1 MKNFDSI
8 EEALNVDTEVVEDN
22 KIEPRKNQ
30 LKKDDKNDSEKDYE
44 YSRAN
49 LYSLVEKGQEAV
61 NGILELAQESDSA
74 RAYEVA
80 ATTIKAVADTT
91 DKLIDLQQKMKDLE
105 QDPNKG
111 PTNVTNALFVG
122 STAELSKLIKN
133 QNKDDNETFRPI
145 RIFNLLGK
153 AKKEKRKSLIISSRK
168 PTSILMI

>member
-8 EEALNVDTEVVEDN
+8 EEALNVDTEVVETN
-22 KIEPRKNQ
+22 IEPRKNQ
-30 LKKDDKNDSEKDYE
+30 LEKTDKNDSSKDYE
-44 YSRAN
+44 YSRAQ

-122 STAELSKLIKN
+122 STAELSKLIKK
-133 QNKDDNETFRPI
+133 QKNESD
-145 RIFNLLGK
+145 K
-153 AKKEKRKSLIISSRK
+153 
-168 PTSILMI
+168 

>member
-8 EEALNVDTEVVEDN
+8 EEALNVDTEVVETDI
-22 KIEPRKNQ
+22 KPRKNQ
-30 LKKDDKNDSEKDYE
+30 LEKTDKNDSEKDYE
-44 YSRAN
+44 YSRAQ

-105 QDPNKG
+105 ADPKG

-122 STAELSKLIKN
+122 STAELSKLIKK
-133 QNKDDNETFRPI
+133 QKEDD
-145 RIFNLLGK
+145 K
-153 AKKEKRKSLIISSRK
+153 
-168 PTSILMI
+168 

>member
-1 MKNFDSI
+1 MSNYDSI
-8 EEALNVDTEVVEDN
+8 DEALDTTSSIEVST
-22 KIEPRKNQ
+22 EPKGGLQRNSG
-30 LKKDDKNDSEKDYE
+30 LENLSNHIEKDYE
-44 YSRAN
+44 YTRAN

-105 QDPNKG
+105 KDPNKG

-122 STAELSKLIKN
+122 STAELSKLIKD
-133 QNKDDNETFRPI
+133 QNKDD
-145 RIFNLLGK
+145 K
-153 AKKEKRKSLIISSRK
+153 
-168 PTSILMI
+168 

>member
-8 EEALNVDTEVVEDN
+8 EKALDVKTEV
-22 KIEPRKNQ
+22 
-30 LKKDDKNDSEKDYE
+30 LKPDEKSEKSPIQKVDGDEISKDYE
-44 YSRAN
+44 YSRGN
-49 LYSLVEKGQEAV
+49 LYSLIEKGQEAV
-61 NGILELAQESDSA
+61 DGILELAQESDSA

-133 QNKDDNETFRPI
+133 QKDEDNK
-145 RIFNLLGK
+145 
-153 AKKEKRKSLIISSRK
+153 
-168 PTSILMI
+168 

>member
-8 EEALNVDTEVVEDN
+8 EEALNVDTEVVEPN
-22 KIEPRKNQ
+22 IEPRKNQ
-30 LKKDDKNDSEKDYE
+30 LEKTDKNDSSKDYE
-44 YSRAN
+44 YSRAQ

-105 QDPNKG
+105 QDPDKG

-122 STAELSKLIKN
+122 STAELSKLIKK
-133 QNKDDNETFRPI
+133 QKNESD
-145 RIFNLLGK
+145 K
-153 AKKEKRKSLIISSRK
+153 
-168 PTSILMI
+168 

>member
-8 EEALNVDTEVVEDN
+8 EEALNVDTEVVETN
-22 KIEPRKNQ
+22 IEPRKNQ
-30 LKKDDKNDSEKDYE
+30 LEKTDKNDADKDYE
-44 YSRAN
+44 YSRGN
-49 LYSLVEKGQEAV
+49 LYSLIEKGQEAV

-133 QNKDDNETFRPI
+133 QKEDD
-145 RIFNLLGK
+145 K
-153 AKKEKRKSLIISSRK
+153 
-168 PTSILMI
+168 

>member
-8 EEALNVDTEVVEDN
+8 EEALNVDTEVVETDI
-22 KIEPRKNQ
+22 KPRKNQ
-30 LKKDDKNDSEKDYE
+30 LKKSDQNDSEKDYE

-105 QDPNKG
+105 ADPKG

-122 STAELSKLIKN
+122 STAELSKLIKK
-133 QNKDDNETFRPI
+133 QKEDD
-145 RIFNLLGK
+145 K
-153 AKKEKRKSLIISSRK
+153 
-168 PTSILMI
+168 

>member
-8 EEALNVDTEVVEDN
+8 EEALNVDTEVLGTVEN
-22 KIEPRKNQ
+22 EPRKNQ
-30 LKKDDKNDSEKDYE
+30 LVKSDKNDSDKDYE
-44 YSRAN
+44 YSRAQ

-105 QDPNKG
+105 QDTNKG

-122 STAELSKLIKN
+122 STAELSKLIKK
-133 QNKDDNETFRPI
+133 QKEDD
-145 RIFNLLGK
+145 K
-153 AKKEKRKSLIISSRK
+153 
-168 PTSILMI
+168 

>member
-8 EEALNVDTEVVEDN
+8 EEALNVDTEVVETN
-22 KIEPRKNQ
+22 IEPRKNQ
-30 LKKDDKNDSEKDYE
+30 LEKTDKNDSEKDYE
-44 YSRAN
+44 YSRAQ

-80 ATTIKAVADTT
+80 ATTIKAVVDTT

-105 QDPNKG
+105 ADPKG

-122 STAELSKLIKN
+122 STAELQKVL
-133 QNKDDNETFRPI
+133 KD
-145 RIFNLLGK
+145 
-153 AKKEKRKSLIISSRK
+153 KK
-168 PTSILMI
+168 

>member
-1 MKNFDSI
+1 MSKVNNILDETLIGEQIMK
-8 EEALNVDTEVVEDN
+8 VEDKPKSVVKTN
-22 KIEPRKNQ
+22 NEG
-30 LKKDDKNDSEKDYE
+30 NDFE
-44 YSRAN
+44 YQRQN
-49 LYSLVEKGQEAV
+49 FYSLVEKGQEAV

-133 QNKDDNETFRPI
+133 QNKDD
-145 RIFNLLGK
+145 K
-153 AKKEKRKSLIISSRK
+153 
-168 PTSILMI
+168 

>member
-8 EEALNVDTEVVEDN
+8 EEALNVDTEVVETP
-22 KIEPRKNQ
+22 KKETRKNQ
-30 LKKDDKNDSEKDYE
+30 LAKTEGNDSEKDYE

-91 DKLIDLQQKMKDLE
+91 DKLIDL
-105 QDPNKG
+105 
-111 PTNVTNALFVG
+111 
-122 STAELSKLIKN
+122 
-133 QNKDDNETFRPI
+133 
-145 RIFNLLGK
+145 
-153 AKKEKRKSLIISSRK
+153 SLIHI
-168 PTSILMI
+168 

>member
-8 EEALNVDTEVVEDN
+8 EEALNVDTEVVETN
-22 KIEPRKNQ
+22 IKPRKNQ
-30 LKKDDKNDSEKDYE
+30 LEKIDKNDSEKDYE
-44 YSRAN
+44 YSRAQ

-74 RAYEVA
+74 RAYEVT

-122 STAELSKLIKN
+122 STAELSKLIKK
-133 QNKDDNETFRPI
+133 QKEDD
-145 RIFNLLGK
+145 K
-153 AKKEKRKSLIISSRK
+153 
-168 PTSILMI
+168 

>member
-8 EEALNVDTEVVEDN
+8 EEALNVDTEVLGTVED
-22 KIEPRKNQ
+22 KPRKNQ
-30 LKKDDKNDSEKDYE
+30 LQKIEENDSEKDYS
-44 YSRAN
+44 YSRAQ

-122 STAELSKLIKN
+122 STAELSKLIKK
-133 QNKDDNETFRPI
+133 QKEDD
-145 RIFNLLGK
+145 K
-153 AKKEKRKSLIISSRK
+153 
-168 PTSILMI
+168 